1 MKIKVDSKRRIELP
15 TLFADELNIKKN
27 SVVNVDLKD
36 KKIIITKCNNF
47 DLKEYIEI
55 LLQSDISFETFEL
68 MVENLVIDG
77 YKFVDIIE
85 ELEY

>member
-1 MKIKVDSKRRIELP
+1 MEEKKEKILNLKKFYNSQTDIDVYFRDTKFNMEHVLDGVDVWQLGGIHLG
-15 TLFADELNIKKN
+15 F
-27 SVVNVDLKD
+27 
-36 KKIIITKCNNF
+36 
-47 DLKEYIEI
+47 
-55 LLQSDISFETFEL
+55 FETFEL